1 MAVEAP
7 LKPRNV
13 SWYSWSSAKYWQLSD
28 KLSASADSNRVW
40 SSITRSLN
48 LNSKGLAL
56 GPGRGHDHLQGHRG
70 PAWSPVWRAA
80 EVPIHMPLVLF
91 TIVSFFRHRRWAA
104 LDIDARSSIQSA
116 QAAAKDANSMVG
128 WGWSWIVE

>member
-1 MAVEAP
+1 
-7 LKPRNV
+7 
-13 SWYSWSSAKYWQLSD
+13 
-28 KLSASADSNRVW
+28 
-40 SSITRSLN
+40 
-48 LNSKGLAL
+48 
-56 GPGRGHDHLQGHRG
+56 
-70 PAWSPVWRAA
+70 
-80 EVPIHMPLVLF
+80 MPLVLF